1 MGWDWQSTKS
11 MRILMGDG
19 YTTETQGVCHG
30 IEIEVDG
37 ENFKVDAVLFDLKD
51 IDMILGMTWLASL
64 GEMMVDWGKQTM
76 RISTNQGTKMLKR
89 VNCEESLAA
98 SLQGMIGENVE
109 MQDTRLSEKQCGE
122 LEVVLKSFEDVFAEP
137 RGLTGYYRKFIR
149 NYGKIAKPLTEL
161 TKKEGFMWNE
171 RAQQAFEELK
181 QKITTAPILAL
192 PNFDKEFEL
201 ECDASGN
208 LLAKLLGYNF
218 KIIYKPGLENKGAD
232 ALSRSF
238 EEGELKTM
246 VSMPI
251 WLDCQ
256 NVVGEVHKDEKWK
269 KVIADLQQAREAHPG
284 FTYQHGI
291 LFFKNK
297 MVIPAKSPW
306 IPKLLDEFHSTPQGG
321 HSGFLRTYRRVAANL
336 YWQGMKTDIM
346 KYVQSC
352 DICQRQK
359 YTTAVPGGLLQPLVI
374 PERIWED
381 ISLDFITGLPRSKG
395 FEAILVVVDRLSKYS
410 HFVALKHPYTTKTIA
425 EVFVKEVVRLHGVP
439 NSVISDRDPLFMSL
453 FRKEFFKMQG
463 TKLLMSTAYH
473 PQTDG
478 QTEVTN
484 RCLET
489 YLRCFITDQPKGW
502 ALWLPWAEYWFNTT
516 YHVSTGITPFEA
528 VYGRTPPMLVR
539 GTQGEIRVESVQREI
554 NERDEA
560 LRQLKKHLIR
570 AQDRMK
576 TQADKHR
583 QERSFEEGDMV
594 FLKLKQHRQ
603 HSVAARIS
611 PKLSARYYGPFE
623 VLERIGAV
631 AYRLK
636 LPPESRIHPVF
647 HVSLLKKAIGDYKL
661 ETNIPS
667 ALEDERAELLE
678 PETVLASRSLLKGRE
693 RTNQWL
699 VKWRDK
705 AVEEASW
712 EDELTLRSQFPEL
725 SLKDKTNFI
734 GGSNDKAQGHHGSLE
749 PLAHEEKRGPKPWI
763 VYERRKKK
771 NADKA

>member
-1 MGWDWQSTKS
+1 MEIGHIRHSHSAYSSPVILVKKKNNKWRMCVDYRALNKATIPDKFPIPIIEELLDELHGARFFSKLDLKFGYHQVRMKEEDIPKTAFRTHEGHYEYLVMPFGLMNAPSTFQAL
-11 MRILMGDG
+11 MNEVFRNLLRRGVLVFFDDILIYNASWEEHLAQVRTVLEILRQHKLYANREKCSFAQESVEYLGHVISV
-19 YTTETQGVCHG
+19 QGV
-30 IEIEVDG
+30 EVDPAKVKSVG
-37 ENFKVDAVLFDLKD
+37 EWPVPKNVK
-51 IDMILGMTWLASL
+51 
-64 GEMMVDWGKQTM
+64 GERGF
-76 RISTNQGTKMLKR
+76 L
-89 VNCEESLAA
+89 
-98 SLQGMIGENVE
+98 
-109 MQDTRLSEKQCGE
+109 
-122 LEVVLKSFEDVFAEP
+122 
-137 RGLTGYYRKFIR
+137 GLTGYYRKFIR

-192 PNFDKEFEL
+192 PNFEKEFEL
-201 ECDASGN
+201 ECDASGVGIGAILMQERMPVAFFSKALSSRNLAKSAYEKELMAVALSIQHWRPYLMGCKFKVYSDQRSLKQLLQQRITNGSQQN

-269 KVIADLQQAREAHPG
+269 RVIADLQQAREAHPG

-321 HSGFLRTYRRVAANL
+321 HSGFLRTYRRVPANL

-410 HFVALKHPYTTKTIA
+410 HFVALKHPYTAKTIA

-439 NSVISDRDPLFMSL
+439 TSVISDRDPLFMSL
-453 FRKEFFKMQG
+453 F
-463 TKLLMSTAYH
+463 
-473 PQTDG
+473 
-478 QTEVTN
+478 
-484 RCLET
+484 
-489 YLRCFITDQPKGW
+489 
-502 ALWLPWAEYWFNTT
+502 
-516 YHVSTGITPFEA
+516 
-528 VYGRTPPMLVR
+528 
-539 GTQGEIRVESVQREI
+539 
-554 NERDEA
+554 
-560 LRQLKKHLIR
+560 
-570 AQDRMK
+570 
-576 TQADKHR
+576 
-583 QERSFEEGDMV
+583 
-594 FLKLKQHRQ
+594 
-603 HSVAARIS
+603 
-611 PKLSARYYGPFE
+611 
-623 VLERIGAV
+623 LERIFQDARYEA
-631 AYRLK
+631 AYEYGK
-636 LPPESRIHPVF
+636 PPANRW
-647 HVSLLKKAIGDYKL
+647 
-661 ETNIPS
+661 TN
-667 ALEDERAELLE
+667 
-678 PETVLASRSLLKGRE
+678 
-693 RTNQWL
+693 
-699 VKWRDK
+699 
-705 AVEEASW
+705 
-712 EDELTLRSQFPEL
+712 
-725 SLKDKTNFI
+725 
-734 GGSNDKAQGHHGSLE
+734 GSNK
-749 PLAHEEKRGPKPWI
+749 PLSRDI
-763 VYERRKKK
+763 SQMFYY
-771 NADKA
+771 